1 MRAVAE
7 SLGDCE
13 LSFVGRSAI
22 DVARA
27 QAQQAAY
34 ARALEALGCRIEWLP
49 PLAAHPDGVFVEDT
63 AVVVDEVAVVTR
75 PGAASRRGEVE
86 STAATLARHR
96 PVSRITEPATIE
108 GGDVLRIGR
117 QLYVGASARSNAAGV
132 AQLGAALAPFGYSVR
147 GVQMHD
153 CLHLKSAATF
163 IAPGTLLANPAWVD
177 PAVFGCA
184 RVIEVA
190 PEEPFGANTLTL
202 GGTTLVSAD
211 YPATRRRLEHA
222 GIPTQVLEVGELHKA
237 EAALTCLSILLAG

>member
-86 STAATLARHR
+86 SAAAALARHR

-117 QLYVGASARSNAAGV
+117 QLYVGGSARSNAAGV

-177 PAVFGCA
+177 PAAFGCA

-211 YPATRRRLEHA
+211 YPATRRRLEQA